1 MSRQLGTKV
10 VILFWQCWVFGL
22 LLSHANPIKSFWCP
36 TRTRL
41 FLVGLP
47 FPSSCAFCCSHYA
60 LFCLCR
66 WGRAGSGW
74 IITLIVALMTFIS
87 LSVAVLSSCAVLS
100 LSDASVASSFF
111 VPAVMLLWLL
121 RCKCIRVLLHCF
133 LWDIYIYYSFIFYLC
148 IYLFTPFQD
157 KPAVPVGEVDQDGF
171 CCSKHS
177 LWDDQEQSQRDN
189 SDFRTNQLSQ
199 KLLEMNYQR
208 CCGYSKPR

>member
-41 FLVGLP
+41 FLVGL
-47 FPSSCAFCCSHYA
+47 SSCAFCCSHYA

-74 IITLIVALMTFIS
+74 IITLIIALITFIS

-111 VPAVMLLWLL
+111 VPAVMLLRLL

-133 LWDIYIYYSFIFYLC
+133 LWDIYICMYILL
-148 IYLFTPFQD
+148 IYLLFMYLFIYSVSGQT
-157 KPAVPVGEVDQDGF
+157 
-171 CCSKHS
+171 CSACGGGRPRWFLLFKTLS
-177 LWDDQEQSQRDN
+177 LGW
-189 SDFRTNQLSQ
+189 
-199 KLLEMNYQR
+199 
-208 CCGYSKPR
+208 PRAITKR